1 MDEGRRVFESTRT
14 PAEQLNAEYG
24 KLNDLLAKGVIDWD
38 TYARAVMDAQDRLM
52 PMGEVVKEVAE
63 ESKAELS
70 ELQKAVEGWGKS
82 SADAIVE
89 FAMTGKSS
97 FKDMI
102 NSMLA
107 DLARMLVYRNITA
120 PLASAVGGMDFGSI
134 GSAIAGMFGGARAS
148 GGPVSAGK
156 TYLVG
161 EQGPELVTM
170 GSSGYVTPNHALGG
184 GGDVSIVVHNNAG
197 PDTRANAVATTDAT
211 GNTQIMVM
219 VEKIEGMMGRR
230 IGQGGG
236 LAPMLEGRYG
246 LNPAAGARR

>member
-1 MDEGRRVFESTRT
+1 
-14 PAEQLNAEYG
+14 
-24 KLNDLLAKGVIDWD
+24 VIDWD

-120 PLASAVGGMDFGSI
+120 PLASAVGGMDWGSI
-134 GSAIAGMFGGARAS
+134 GASVAGFFGFAQGGVMTSAGPLPLRAYSAGGVANSPQLALYGEGSRPEAYVPLPDGRSIPVTMTGGGGPRVSVVVHNTAGDVARAS
-148 GGPVSAGK
+148 G
-156 TYLVG
+156 T
-161 EQGPELVTM
+161 
-170 GSSGYVTPNHALGG
+170 
-184 GGDVSIVVHNNAG
+184 
-197 PDTRANAVATTDAT
+197 ATTDAA

-230 IGQGGG
+230 IGQGSG